1 MQRQV
6 WSKFVGLT
14 AVSLLVSLTI
24 PVLAQDPPA
33 TTYQS
38 GYWQPIARVNP
49 KSPIIVTLVNQ
60 TGKPLKYNY
69 LDGTGESNL
78 PVGANTQLKNVP
90 LPSNIAIYDPS
101 PQAASARSGG
111 LTYQTSTTSN
121 NIKVIVLPTQSAGY
135 QVINISKSGAIYVY

>member
-14 AVSLLVSLTI
+14 AVSLLVSLTV
-24 PVLAQDPPA
+24 PVLAQNPPA
-33 TTYQS
+33 STYKS

-49 KSPIIVTLVNQ
+49 QSSVIVTLINQ

-78 PVGANTQLKNVP
+78 PVGANRQLKNVP

-101 PQAASARSGG
+101 PQAASTKSGG
-111 LTYQTSTTSN
+111 LTYQTSTTGN
-121 NIKVIVLPTQSAGY
+121 DIKVIITPTQDAGY
-135 QVINISKSGAIYVY
+135 QVVNISKSGAIYVY